1 MTPLRMVGLIVLVC
15 VVSLPMAFRLESS
28 TNSLEKLEGEGNEDA
43 LVDLY
48 CLKALEAESDGN
60 YNRAIA
66 HYNKAIDRDP
76 KYAFAYIG
84 RGDAHRVRRSG
95 RHSPVGNGGS
105 TPKRRAAAPRV
116 WRCSGPRGMPSAA

>member
-76 KYAFAYIG
+76 NYAFAYIG
-84 RGDAHRVRRSG
+84 RGDAHRA
-95 RHSPVGNGGS
+95 NGDLD
-105 TPKRRAAAPRV
+105 RAIADYDKAARV
-116 WRCSGPRGMPSAA
+116 DPNNPIARERAEEARKERASR

>member
-1 MTPLRMVGLIVLVC
+1 MVGLVVLFF

-28 TNSLEKLEGEGNEDA
+28 SDGVGKLDGEGNDDPI
-43 LVDLY
+43 VDLL
-48 CLKALEAESDGN
+48 CLKGLEEMSDGN

-84 RGDAHRVRRSG
+84 RGDAHRANGDLDRAISDYDKAARVD
-95 RHSPVGNGGS
+95 PGNP
-105 TPKRRAAAPRV
+105 TARERAEDARKERASR
-116 WRCSGPRGMPSAA
+116 